1 VANTG
6 KNIWDLARA
15 AGLSLRNYGFFL
27 STAPK
32 TPNGATVPDNYPN
45 STGLQPGGHDL
56 AGISDVDFRRFDL
69 DYPDSDGPNRY
80 FEETHDKKCLF
91 LKTAYGKYK
100 MPCRFEEWNRE
111 FQMMLGNAPDGS
123 TVPALMLV
131 RFPTDHTMNA
141 RGGKHTPQS
150 YAADNDYAVGEL
162 VQAVSHSPIWDSTAI
177 FIIED
182 DAQNGPDHV
191 DCHRT
196 TGFVVSPWIKA
207 HSVDHHFHNTDGFL
221 KTIELLL
228 GLPPMT
234 QYDAVADPILDF
246 DTTPSNSA
254 PFDAIMPSKQLI
266 AQINPRARE
275 LRAGDPR
282 LQMAQASEGMDFDH
296 ADAAPAQESNEIVW
310 KTVHGPDSIMPKPK
324 GLAPGDKDD
333 DDGQ

>member
-1 VANTG
+1 
-6 KNIWDLARA
+6 
-15 AGLSLRNYGFFL
+15 
-27 STAPK
+27 
-32 TPNGATVPDNYPN
+32 
-45 STGLQPGGHDL
+45 
-56 AGISDVDFRRFDL
+56 
-69 DYPDSDGPNRY
+69 
-80 FEETHDKKCLF
+80 
-91 LKTAYGKYK
+91 

-123 TVPALMLV
+123 AVPALMLV
-131 RFPTDHTMNA
+131 RFPTDHTMAA
-141 RGGKHTPQS
+141 RGGKHSPKS

-162 VQAVSHSPIWDSTAI
+162 VQAVSHSPIWNSTAI

-196 TGFVVSPWIKA
+196 TGFIISPWIKA
-207 HSVDHHFHNTDGFL
+207 HSVDHHFHNTDSYL

-246 DTTPSNSA
+246 DTTPSNA
-254 PFDAIMPSKQLI
+254 EPFDAIVPSKQLI
-266 AQINPRARE
+266 AQINPRTRE

-296 ADAAPAQESNEIVW
+296 ADAAPAQEANQITW
-310 KTVHGPDSIMPKPK
+310 QTVHGPGSIMPKPK
-324 GLAPGDKDD
+324 GLAPGEKDD
-333 DDGQ
+333 DDN